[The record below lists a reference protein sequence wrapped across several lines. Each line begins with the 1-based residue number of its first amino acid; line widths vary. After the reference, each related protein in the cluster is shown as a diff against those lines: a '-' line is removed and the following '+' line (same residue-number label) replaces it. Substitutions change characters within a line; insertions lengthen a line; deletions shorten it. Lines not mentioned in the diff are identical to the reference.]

1 MLNKGEGGAHQLYEV
16 DLGELKSLKEN
27 QLHIDEI
34 RKGGASIGKGQ
45 QVVDDATLET

>member
-1 MLNKGEGGAHQLYEV
+1 MLNKGEGAHQLYEV

-34 RKGGASIGKGQ
+34 RKGGASSGTGQ